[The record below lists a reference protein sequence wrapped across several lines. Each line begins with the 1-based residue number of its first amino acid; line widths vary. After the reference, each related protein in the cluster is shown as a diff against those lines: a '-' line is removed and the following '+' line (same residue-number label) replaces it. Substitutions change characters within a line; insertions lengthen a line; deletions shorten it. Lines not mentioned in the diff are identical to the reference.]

1 MKKIKKYTDVEAF
14 LFRQLPMF
22 QRIGPKAMKKD
33 LTNIKYLSSIA
44 GHPHS
49 TFKSI
54 HIAGTNGKGSTS
66 FFLATLLHEMGLK
79 VGLYTSPHYK
89 SYRER
94 IRVDARKI
102 SKSAVRYFVNEL
114 IEKGVFQSEF
124 KPSFFEIT
132 VAMAFDYFSREKVDI
147 AIIET
152 GLGGRL
158 DSTNIITPELSV
170 ITNIGMDHTNFL
182 GNTLEKIAREK
193 AGIIKKKIPVII
205 GRRQKETSSVF
216 KSVARKMQSPLKYA
230 DEYNTRIPAKV
241 SAMFPDYQLENMKT
255 TLACLEELDCVPS
268 KKQIRTAWTDGLTKW
283 AFTGRYKIIKSKPR
297 TIIDSAHNREGIQ
310 ALFNAISNE
319 DFETLHIVLAMVFD
333 KDIQPV
339 LKLLPGSARY
349 YFSEAKIPRAM
360 KKEELQEK
368 AAMEGLFGK
377 CYKSIS
383 SALGAARKKAK
394 KKDLV
399 LVTGSIFTVA
409 EVA

>member
-114 IEKGVFQSEF
+114 IEKGVFQSEY

-158 DSTNIITPELSV
+158 DSTNIINPELSV

-216 KSVARKMQSPLKYA
+216 KSVAEKMQSPLKYA
-230 DEYNTRIPAKV
+230 DEYNIRNPAKV
-241 SAMFPDYQLENMKT
+241 
-255 TLACLEELDCVPS
+255 
-268 KKQIRTAWTDGLTKW
+268 
-283 AFTGRYKIIKSKPR
+283 
-297 TIIDSAHNREGIQ
+297 
-310 ALFNAISNE
+310 
-319 DFETLHIVLAMVFD
+319 
-333 KDIQPV
+333 
-339 LKLLPGSARY
+339 
-349 YFSEAKIPRAM
+349 
-360 KKEELQEK
+360 
-368 AAMEGLFGK
+368 
-377 CYKSIS
+377 
-383 SALGAARKKAK
+383 
-394 KKDLV
+394 
-399 LVTGSIFTVA
+399 
-409 EVA
+409 